1 MPSNDSL
8 SEEEFLANYDA
19 SRYPKPSV
27 TVDTVI
33 FRENDGKKQVL
44 LIKRGNHPYR
54 GSWALPGGFL
64 NMEEELAAAAAREV
78 REETAL
84 AITALEEI
92 GVYGAVGR
100 DKRDRVLTVAYVAVV
115 GNEMSAQAGDDAA
128 RSGAVPRG

>member
-100 DKRDRVLTVAYVAVV
+100 DKRDRVLRSEERRV
-115 GNEMSAQAGDDAA
+115 GKEC
-128 RSGAVPRG
+128 RSRWSPYH

>member
-54 GSWALPGGFL
+54 GSWALPG
-64 NMEEELAAAAAREV
+64 
-78 REETAL
+78 
-84 AITALEEI
+84 
-92 GVYGAVGR
+92 
-100 DKRDRVLTVAYVAVV
+100 
-115 GNEMSAQAGDDAA
+115 
-128 RSGAVPRG
+128 